1 MSNMGQFG
9 SRRSLVSPVMPT
21 GEVVATY
28 ATYAEAQA
36 AVDVLAK
43 ADFPVRQLSIV
54 GNDLKTVERV
64 TGKLSYGR
72 VALGGAASGAWL
84 GIFFGLL
91 FFIFSPTGSSLPFV
105 FAAVLIG
112 AGFGMLFGLVSYALN
127 RRRRDFTSTMQV
139 IATNYQVIVENA
151 LVNRARNVLAGQ
163 GEASSETAA
172 VPHPSDPPRAF
183 VAPSHQQGA
192 YGESAEPDADA
203 DTGAAPS
210 GTDEAGNDP
219 SGATPSGTD
228 AGTDTETDA
237 GTGTGTDAGASG
249 TSPSG
254 TTPAG
259 PSAPGASS

>member
-1 MSNMGQFG
+1 MSNMSPFG
-9 SRRSLVSPVMPT
+9 ARRPLVSPVLPT

-112 AGFGMLFGLVSYALN
+112 AGFGMLFGLVSYAVN

-139 IATNYQVIVENA
+139 IATNYQVVVDHA
-151 LVNRARNVLAGQ
+151 LVNKARNMLSGQ
-163 GEASSETAA
+163 GVASSEAA
-172 VPHPSDPPRAF
+172 DVTHPSDPPRAF
-183 VAPSHQQGA
+183 VAPPVQSGP
-192 YGESAEPDADA
+192 YGESAPPAADPAA
-203 DTGAAPS
+203 DNA
-210 GTDEAGNDP
+210 TDEPASD
-219 SGATPSGTD
+219 SD
-228 AGTDTETDA
+228 AG
-237 GTGTGTDAGASG
+237 S
-249 TSPSG
+249 
-254 TTPAG
+254 
-259 PSAPGASS
+259 PGASPDGSASGPTAPTSSS